1 MNSEERILEPLRV
14 ENVTVVL
21 NGQEVIKDVSFS
33 IKKEGLYVVVGP
45 NGGGKTTLVRTI
57 MNLLKPARGSVYIF
71 DQPNYEY
78 LQRNVVGYL
87 PQRSSFRRFF
97 PIRVYD
103 VVKMGLRE
111 AKNER
116 DLIMTALE
124 KVGMRQFSQVNFSTL
139 SGGQQQRVLIAR
151 AIVSQPKL
159 LVLDEP
165 VTGLDYESQNEFYL
179 LIKSFVEDGT
189 TVLMV
194 THDVGFAM
202 DFSDQIFCINRT
214 FVCHISSQ
222 DKFSMDSFLV
232 KLYGYGVKPLTH
244 GHGEGE

>member
-1 MNSEERILEPLRV
+1 LETLRV

-33 IKKEGLYVVVGP
+33 IKKEGLYVIVGP

-139 SGGQQQRVLIAR
+139 SGGQQQRVFIAR

-214 FVCHISSQ
+214 LVCHISSQ

-232 KLYGYGVKPLTH
+232 KLYSYGVKPLTH

>member
-1 MNSEERILEPLRV
+1 LEPLRV

-33 IKKEGLYVVVGP
+33 IKKEGLYVIVGP

-139 SGGQQQRVLIAR
+139 SGGQQQRVFIAR
-151 AIVSQPKL
+151 SIVSQPKL

-214 FVCHISSQ
+214 LVCHISSQ

-232 KLYGYGVKPLTH
+232 KLYSYGVKPLTH

>member
-1 MNSEERILEPLRV
+1 METLRV

-33 IKKEGLYVVVGP
+33 IKKEGLYVIVGP

-139 SGGQQQRVLIAR
+139 SGGQQQRVFIAR

-214 FVCHISSQ
+214 LVCHISSQ

-232 KLYGYGVKPLTH
+232 KLYSYGVKPLTH